1 MLATGENLKSSLETI
16 HHVYLM
22 GGQGFEPVPRE
33 NASIPVV
40 IGVLLHSFYDV
51 NTSLNTV
58 C

>member
-1 MLATGENLKSSLETI
+1 MSVYR
-16 HHVYLM
+16 VYLM
-22 GGQGFEPVPRE
+22 GGQGFEPVSRE

-40 IGVLLHSFYDV
+40 IGVLLHSFYDL